1 MDRPRTS
8 PRLVQLL
15 KTAQS
20 NPQFGARLLAELP
33 PRAREAAVAELAKPA
48 PEIPQARPGLRKC
61 GKAPA
66 YGSHSGYSAGLNAFA
81 RGVSRI
87 A

>member
-1 MDRPRTS
+1 MDQPRTS
-8 PRLVQLL
+8 PRLLQLL

-20 NPQFGARLLAELP
+20 NPQFAARLLADLSPE
-33 PRAREAAVAELAKPA
+33 AREAAVAELAKPA
-48 PEIPQARPGLRKC
+48 PQANEARPGLRKC
-61 GKAPA
+61 GEAPG
-66 YGSHSGYSAGLNAFA
+66 YGPHSGYSAGLNAFA